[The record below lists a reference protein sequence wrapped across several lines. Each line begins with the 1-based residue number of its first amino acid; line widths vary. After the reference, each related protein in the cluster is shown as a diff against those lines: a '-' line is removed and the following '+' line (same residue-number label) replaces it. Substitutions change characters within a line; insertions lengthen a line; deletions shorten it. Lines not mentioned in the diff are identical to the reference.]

1 MKKGMSVIAL
11 ADALGLTKQA
21 IGRIERNEVDIS
33 YENLKT
39 ISDSLGV
46 SISDIED
53 YEDTNTFNI
62 YNNTNSQDF
71 NLVDF
76 FNDPKLKDTQAI
88 LQAILENQKEIIKLL
103 KNNFLN

>member
-1 MKKGMSVIAL
+1 MKKGISVLAL
-11 ADALGLTKQA
+11 ADSLGLTKQA

-46 SISDIED
+46 SIPDIED

-62 YNNTNSQDF
+62 YNNTNSK
-71 NLVDF
+71 NHSLVDF
-76 FNDPKLKDTQAI
+76 FNDPKLKDT
-88 LQAILENQKEIIKLL
+88 
-103 KNNFLN
+103 

>member
-1 MKKGMSVIAL
+1 MKKGMSVLAL
-11 ADALGLTKQA
+11 ADTLGLTKQA

-46 SISDIED
+46 SIPDIEE
-53 YEDTNTFNI
+53 YEDTNTFIIYKNI
-62 YNNTNSQDF
+62 NSQDLS
-71 NLVDF
+71 LVDF

-88 LQAILENQKEIIKLL
+88 LQAILENQKEIIEML
-103 KNNFLN
+103 KK